1 MKYTMVIADDEPL
14 VLRSQELLIRK
25 EFPDIEIVGMAENGI
40 ELKQMLE
47 RLKPDMAIV
56 DVRMPGLTGI
66 EVIELLKNR
75 GCRTHFIINT
85 AFSDFNYVKKALD
98 LKTDGYLLKPG
109 KREESIET
117 IRKLCRTVAAEKEEN
132 QKQERI
138 NSAVGIVS
146 SVLGSE
152 VLMSVFSEKCDEKG
166 FQAFC
171 DIHSIHFG
179 YGCIAAFVPK
189 GQADIGTN
197 ELNEEL
203 KETLAGLC
211 SFLATVTAS
220 GAVVMFLIPEELEA
234 ERREGWCRDLAFLVA
249 RRLKEKKKVDYR
261 YGVGKIYASFSD
273 MRASY
278 RESIKDVRG
287 FGEEDEAEGDNN
299 DKVRY
304 VSRAKQYVMDHF
316 RDDISLRDCAENVGI
331 SPYYL
336 SHIFKE
342 CTGQTL
348 VEYLSMV
355 RIEEAKVLSEN
366 RELTT
371 KDIAEQ
377 CGYPNL
383 TYFCKVFKRLTGM
396 TIGEYRRQE
405 KQGGNPTKTEES

>member
-14 VLRSQELLIRK
+14 VLKSLELLIRK

-40 ELKQMLE
+40 ELKQMAE

-75 GCRTHFIINT
+75 GCQTHFIINT

-109 KREESIET
+109 KREESMET
-117 IRKLCRTVAAEKEEN
+117 IRKLCWTVAAEREEN

-138 NSAVGIVS
+138 NSAVGLVS
-146 SVLGSE
+146 PVLGSE
-152 VLMSVFSEKCDEKG
+152 VLLSVFSQKCDENG
-166 FQAFC
+166 FQIFC
-171 DIHSIHFG
+171 DIHSLHFA
-179 YGCIAAFVPK
+179 YGCIATFVPK
-189 GQADIGTN
+189 VPTSIRTN
-197 ELNEEL
+197 DLYAQLNE
-203 KETLAGLC
+203 TLTGLC
-211 SFLATVTAS
+211 NFLTTVTPN
-220 GAVVMFLIPEELEA
+220 GVVVMFLVPEELEP
-234 ERREGWCRDLAFLVA
+234 ERREDWCRELAFLVA
-249 RRLKEKKKVDYR
+249 KHLKEKNNADYH
-261 YGVGKIYASFSD
+261 YGVGKVYDSFTA
-273 MRASY
+273 MRTSY
-278 RESIKDVRG
+278 QDSIKDVRG
-287 FGEEDEAEGDNN
+287 FGPEEETEGDNR
-299 DKVRY
+299 DKIRY
-304 VSRAKQYVMDHF
+304 ISWVKQYVMDNF
-316 RDDISLRDCAENVGI
+316 RKDISLQDCAENVGI

-342 CTGQTL
+342 QTGRTL

-355 RIEEAKVLSEN
+355 RIEAAKILSEN
-366 RELTT
+366 AELTT

-396 TIGEYRRQE
+396 TIGEYRRQQ
-405 KQGGNPTKTEES
+405 QGKGPSKTKEP